1 MLKTR
6 GYGKIVVADGKRFEM
21 KIGPVY
27 YNGIVYRPT
36 TERFRQWYDIIS
48 TRPWFSRY
56 DFWVEGS
63 FANNLN
69 LKPKWPTWDID
80 LTLTIKDEIY
90 YNNIDQMNEVR
101 DILIDMSNIALHQ
114 CNFYMD
120 TYFTKFENNI
130 PTLAVGD
137 SIWGTHPP
145 EDFIE
150 WKQKHILSYA
160 EQVYRNG
167 VQASNWPIGE
177 LVVDGL
183 WKRAINFP
191 SPKQVV
197 REVTGRTYKWPVNVK
212 EYYGTR

>member
-1 MLKTR
+1 M
-6 GYGKIVVADGKRFEM
+6 IESKRFEM

-36 TERFRQWYDIIS
+36 VELFRKWFDIMS
-48 TRPWFSRY
+48 TRPWFDRY

-63 FANNLN
+63 FANNLTF
-69 LKPKWPTWDID
+69 KSKWPTWDVD
-80 LTLTIKDEIY
+80 CTLTSYDEVY
-90 YNNIDQMNEVR
+90 YNDINRMNEIR
-101 DILIDMSNIALHQ
+101 DILIDMSNTALHQ

-130 PTLAVGD
+130 ATLAVGKE
-137 SIWGTHPP
+137 IWGDNPP

-150 WKQKHILSYA
+150 WKRKHILSYA

-167 VQASNWPIGE
+167 VQVSNWPKGE
-177 LVVDGL
+177 LVTQGL
-183 WKRAINFP
+183 WKRDINFP

-197 REVTGRTYKWPVNVK
+197 REVTGRTYVAPVNPK

>member
-1 MLKTR
+1 MLKTK

-56 DFWVEGS
+56 DFWFEGS

-90 YNNIDQMNEVR
+90 YNNIDQMNK
-101 DILIDMSNIALHQ
+101 SALAKSSGGGQ
-114 CNFYMD
+114 G
-120 TYFTKFENNI
+120 TIINNA
-130 PTLAVGD
+130 P
-137 SIWGTHPP
+137 
-145 EDFIE
+145 
-150 WKQKHILSYA
+150 
-160 EQVYRNG
+160 
-167 VQASNWPIGE
+167 
-177 LVVDGL
+177 
-183 WKRAINFP
+183 
-191 SPKQVV
+191 
-197 REVTGRTYKWPVNVK
+197 NVK
-212 EYYGTR
+212 TSTNNSNTTVSSTQYVGQTDPILNAAAFSGI